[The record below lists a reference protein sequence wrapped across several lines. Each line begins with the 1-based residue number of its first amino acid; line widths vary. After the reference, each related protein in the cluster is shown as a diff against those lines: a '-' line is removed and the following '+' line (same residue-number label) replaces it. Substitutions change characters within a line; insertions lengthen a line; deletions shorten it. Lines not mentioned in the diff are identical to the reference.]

1 MTWQAGSGSGHV
13 SCIRQLQMVKIKE
26 ETEFFGDLGRSF
38 AAKGALPTSKDAIK
52 VSFRWRAS
60 MNRGIRL
67 KRVKRVRAAS

>member
-38 AAKGALPTSKDAIK
+38 AAKERYRPVKMPLKYHFVGAHQ
-52 VSFRWRAS
+52 
-60 MNRGIRL
+60 
-67 KRVKRVRAAS
+67 